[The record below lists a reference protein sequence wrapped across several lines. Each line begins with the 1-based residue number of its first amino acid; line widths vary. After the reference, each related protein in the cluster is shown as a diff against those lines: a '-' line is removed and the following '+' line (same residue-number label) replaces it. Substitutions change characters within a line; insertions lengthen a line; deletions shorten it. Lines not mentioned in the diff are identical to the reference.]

1 MAKNK
6 TKFRTG
12 KQIKTDIS
20 KAEVR
25 ALVTARVR
33 PEIIERL
40 QEEAK
45 KSGLSLSRFIEA
57 VLADY
62 VSWLK

>member
-12 KQIKTDIS
+12 KQIKADMR
-20 KAEVR
+20 KADVR

-33 PEIIERL
+33 PEIIKRL
-40 QEEAK
+40 QEEAQ
-45 KSGLSLSRFIEA
+45 KSGLSLSRFIEV

-62 VSWLK
+62 VAWLK